1 MKDYSIVTG
10 AQIVSSIRRHNIWI
24 AVSRGF
30 LILFVAA
37 LLVFGLWYGWKERS
51 WFMLIIG
58 VLICAFVFYLLIE
71 SFGSAVRTLSDIRR
85 ARVFLKYGGPD
96 ALAMRISEGV
106 PQMQIGSTFVTDT
119 YIMQTG
125 NFETFVAF
133 EEILLLYRHEH
144 STNGVKD
151 GIALM
156 VHDAFGD
163 KFKYPFKLGKRHADE
178 MQDAVQI
185 IMQRADRAAL
195 GYTNA
200 NLEYAKIN
208 ARKPADE

>member
-1 MKDYSIVTG
+1 MAEHCNVYGNGKDG
-10 AQIVSSIRRHNIWI
+10 KDAFIRKLY
-24 AVSRGF
+24 AKLS
-30 LILFVAA
+30 AE
-37 LLVFGLWYGWKERS
+37 GWKNLVYLPNDE
-51 WFMLIIG
+51 MYTGDYEGTVDGCHPNDIG
-58 VLICAFVFYLLIE
+58 MESMSKAF
-71 SFGSAVRTLSDIRR
+71 GNAVRTLSDIRR

-185 IMQRADRAAL
+185 IMQRAERAAM
-195 GYTNA
+195 GYTPENLAYA
-200 NLEYAKIN
+200 NMN